1 MGHSEENRDLQHNY
15 IANIGDGAFFGF
27 GVGFASYTTVIPLFI
42 STLTSSA
49 ALIGLVP
56 AIHNVGW
63 QLPQL
68 LTASKISKMERVK
81 PFVMFMTIHERL
93 PILGLAFVGL
103 LLPHLS
109 VTTALIISFLLL
121 IWQGLGAGFTAN
133 AWQIMISK
141 VIPGNIRATFYGF
154 QAAASN
160 LLSSLGAFLSG
171 ILLSKIAPPYD
182 FASCFLIASVLY
194 VISWFFLNQT
204 RESKRPIDSQAISP
218 TPIWKNMVKI
228 LQTDQSFSNYLVS
241 RFISQFGMMSYAFI
255 TVFAVS
261 RLGMTTIQAGIMT
274 SILLITQ
281 VVANPLL
288 GRLADKWSRKSV
300 LILGCVCSAM
310 SSLLAIT
317 FKEFGL
323 FSVVFILAGV
333 ANACYWTIG
342 LTISLEF
349 GTEEQRPVYVGMSN
363 TLVAPATILAPLL
376 GGILADMFGY
386 TIMFIVSAIFA
397 GISVT
402 ILAALVRDPA
412 SKFPV
417 ISSPQ
422 SD

>member
-1 MGHSEENRDLQHNY
+1 MNIVEENRNLKHNY

-42 STLTSSA
+42 STLTTSA
-49 ALIGLVP
+49 LLVGLVP

-68 LTASKISKMERVK
+68 LTASRISKMERVK
-81 PFVMFMTIHERL
+81 PFVLFMTVHERL
-93 PILGLAFVGL
+93 PILGLALVGMF
-103 LLPHLS
+103 LPRLG
-109 VTTALIISFLLL
+109 VAAALIISFLLL

-141 VIPGNIRATFYGF
+141 IIPGNTRATFYGF

-160 LLSSLGAFLSG
+160 LFCSLGAFLSG
-171 ILLSKIAPPYD
+171 ILLSKISPPYD
-182 FASCFLIASVLY
+182 FASCFFIASALY
-194 VISWFFLNQT
+194 AISWFFLNQT
-204 RESKRPIDSQAISP
+204 REQKRAVEPQALTP
-218 TPIWKNMVKI
+218 TPIWKNIHNI
-228 LQTDQSFSNYLVS
+228 LKNDRSFSNYLVS

-261 RLGMTTIQAGIMT
+261 RLGMTTIQVGIMT

-281 VVANPLL
+281 VAANPLL

-300 LILGCVCSAM
+300 LILGCVCSAV
-310 SSLLAIT
+310 SSLMAIT
-317 FKEFGL
+317 FKEFSL
-323 FSVVFILAGV
+323 FSMVFILAGI

-363 TLVAPATILAPLL
+363 TLIAPGTILAPLL
-376 GGILADMFGY
+376 GGLLADFFGY
-386 TIMFIVSAIFA
+386 PTMFIVSAIFA
-397 GISVT
+397 GISVI
-402 ILAALVRDPA
+402 ILAMLVRDPS
-412 SKFPV
+412 SKMAAPPL
-417 ISSPQ
+417 SPI
-422 SD
+422 D

>member
-1 MGHSEENRDLQHNY
+1 MSVSEENGVLKHNY

-68 LTASKISKMERVK
+68 LTASQISKMERVK
-81 PFVMFMTIHERL
+81 PFVMFMTIQERV
-93 PILGLAFVGL
+93 PILGLALVGM
-103 LLPHLS
+103 LLPHLGI
-109 VTTALIISFLLL
+109 TTALIISFLLL

-141 VIPGNIRATFYGF
+141 IIPGNIRATFYGF

-171 ILLSKIAPPYD
+171 LLLSKIAPPYD
-182 FASCFLIASVLY
+182 FASCFLIASGLY
-194 VISWFFLNQT
+194 AVSWFFLNQT
-204 RESKRPIDSQAISP
+204 HEQKRPIESQAMPP
-218 TPIWKNMVKI
+218 TPIWKHTRAI
-228 LQTDQSFSNYLVS
+228 LQNDRSFRNYLVS

-261 RLGMTTIQAGIMT
+261 RLGMTTVQAGIMT

-281 VVANPLL
+281 VAANPLL

-300 LILGCVCSAM
+300 LILGCVCSAA

-317 FKEFGL
+317 FREFDS
-323 FSVVFILAGV
+323 FSTVFILAGI
-333 ANACYWTIG
+333 ANACYWTVG

-376 GGILADMFGY
+376 GGILADLFGY
-386 TIMFIVSAIFA
+386 PIMFIVSAIFA
-397 GISVT
+397 GISVI
-402 ILAALVRDPA
+402 ILAIMVRDPA
-412 SKFPV
+412 SKKNTIPV
-417 ISSPQ
+417 SQIN
-422 SD
+422 

>member
-1 MGHSEENRDLQHNY
+1 MSLPEENGDLKHNY

-27 GVGFASYTTVIPLFI
+27 GVGFASYTTIIPLFI

-68 LTASKISKMERVK
+68 LTAPKISKMERVK
-81 PFVMFMTIHERL
+81 PFVMFMTVQERV
-93 PILGLAFVGL
+93 PILGLAIVGM
-103 LLPHLS
+103 LLPHLG

-141 VIPGNIRATFYGF
+141 IIPCETRATFYGF

-160 LLSSLGAFLSG
+160 LLCSLGAFLSG
-171 ILLSKIAPPYD
+171 LLLSKIASPYN
-182 FASCFLIASVLY
+182 FVSCFLIASVLY
-194 VISWFFLNQT
+194 AVSWFFLNQT
-204 RESKRPIDSQAISP
+204 REKKRSIEPQSIP
-218 TPIWKNMVKI
+218 TTPIWKHTQGI
-228 LQTDQSFSNYLVS
+228 LQNDHSFRNYLVS

-261 RLGMTTIQAGIMT
+261 RLGMTTVQAGIMT
-274 SILLITQ
+274 SILLVTQ
-281 VVANPLL
+281 VAANPLL
-288 GRLADKWSRKSV
+288 GRLADRWSRKSV
-300 LILGCVCSAM
+300 LILGCVCSAA

-317 FKEFGL
+317 FREFSL
-323 FSVVFILAGV
+323 FTIVFVLAGI

-349 GTEEQRPVYVGMSN
+349 GNEEQRPVYVGMSN

-376 GGILADMFGY
+376 GGILADLFGY
-386 TIMFIVSAIFA
+386 PTMFIVSAIFA
-397 GISVT
+397 GISVI
-402 ILAALVRDPA
+402 ILAILVRDPA
-412 SKFPV
+412 NRVSV
-417 ISSPQ
+417 IPLSPI
-422 SD
+422 D

>member
-103 LLPHLS
+103 LLPRLS

-204 RESKRPIDSQAISP
+204 RESKRLIDSQAISP

-228 LQTDQSFSNYLVS
+228 LKTDQSFSNYLVS

-402 ILAALVRDPA
+402 ILAALVRELA
-412 SKFPV
+412 SLSMV
-417 ISSPQ
+417 
-422 SD
+422 

>member
-1 MGHSEENRDLQHNY
+1 M
-15 IANIGDGAFFGF
+15 
-27 GVGFASYTTVIPLFI
+27 
-42 STLTSSA
+42 
-49 ALIGLVP
+49 
-56 AIHNVGW
+56 
-63 QLPQL
+63 
-68 LTASKISKMERVK
+68 
-81 PFVMFMTIHERL
+81 
-93 PILGLAFVGL
+93 
-103 LLPHLS
+103 
-109 VTTALIISFLLL
+109 
-121 IWQGLGAGFTAN
+121 
-133 AWQIMISK
+133 
-141 VIPGNIRATFYGF
+141 
-154 QAAASN
+154 
-160 LLSSLGAFLSG
+160 
-171 ILLSKIAPPYD
+171 
-182 FASCFLIASVLY
+182 
-194 VISWFFLNQT
+194 
-204 RESKRPIDSQAISP
+204 
-218 TPIWKNMVKI
+218 KI

>member
-103 LLPHLS
+103 LLPRLS

-204 RESKRPIDSQAISP
+204 RESKRLIDSQAISP

-228 LQTDQSFSNYLVS
+228 LKTDQSFSNYLVS